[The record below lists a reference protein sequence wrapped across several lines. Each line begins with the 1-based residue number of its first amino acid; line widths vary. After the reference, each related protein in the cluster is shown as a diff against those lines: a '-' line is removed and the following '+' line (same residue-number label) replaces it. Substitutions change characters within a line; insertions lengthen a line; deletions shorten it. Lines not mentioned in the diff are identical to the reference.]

1 MRFFAINFYL
11 EGQGLLW
18 SGQFLMGDLQGNGQV
33 DEVPVHDMTIPQ
45 TFAISQY
52 EITVKEFALF
62 VQSSGYKT
70 EAEMKNGCYMRGGR
84 SWKIPAKD
92 FTQEEDHPVVCV
104 SWNDANAYVS
114 WLSQQ
119 AGKTYRLPLE
129 SEWEYAARGDVDTDY
144 AWGNDVGKARAM
156 CGFCDGKRIETGT
169 VKVGLY
175 EPNAY
180 GVYDMSGNVWEWT
193 SSEYAYPYDGRE
205 SEISKFGSTEGKRA
219 IRSGGWLNTA
229 VDLRVSNRGVLGPTD
244 RYSTLGIRVVREEAV
259 ADLQTE
265 K

>member
-1 MRFFAINFYL
+1 MVWIPAGRFM
-11 EGQGLLW
+11 
-18 SGQFLMGDLQGNGQV
+18 MGDLQGNGNV
-33 DEVPVHDMTIPQ
+33 DEVPVHEMNIQQ

-70 EAEMKNGCYMRGGR
+70 EAEIKNGCYMRGGS
-84 SWKIPAKD
+84 SWKVPAKD
-92 FTQEEDHPVVCV
+92 FTQEENHPVVCV
-104 SWNDANAYVS
+104 SWNDAIAYTN

-119 AGKTYRLPLE
+119 TGELYRLPTE
-129 SEWEYAARGDVDTDY
+129 AEWEYAARAGEDTDY
-144 AWGNDVGKARAM
+144 AWGNDVGRARAM

-169 VKVGLY
+169 VEVGLFK
-175 EPNAY
+175 PNVF

-193 SSEYAYPYDGRE
+193 LSEYAYPYDG
-205 SEISKFGSTEGKRA
+205 SEGKASEFGSKAGKRA

-229 VDLRVSNRGVLGPTD
+229 VDLRLSNRGVLGPKN
-244 RYSTLGIRVVREEAV
+244 RYSTLGIRVVREQVTAIIK
-259 ADLQTE
+259 DN